1 MANGARGTR
10 TPDLLGAIQALSQLS
25 YSPAQAGRNRTQG
38 QGSVVAGRQFASRV
52 WFASAMGL
60 LDDAIREHLELKRL
74 RGADPGEVA
83 REQREALDPVPRD
96 SRDAS
101 QGDVEGAED
110 FGSEIL
116 GEEAPGVG
124 EASARDQQA
133 GASEPAGDPEQSDD
147 LRETAELDMRTLL
160 DEDQEKHTSHAA
172 GSRPDPVMS
181 TGDEDSLEWEVPGDS
196 AVGRAADRAE
206 HEHASGQ
213 ERLQF
218 EQRHSRDSDID
229 A

>member
-1 MANGARGTR
+1 
-10 TPDLLGAIQALSQLS
+10 
-25 YSPAQAGRNRTQG
+25 
-38 QGSVVAGRQFASRV
+38 
-52 WFASAMGL
+52 MGL

-96 SRDAS
+96 PRDAS
-101 QGDVEGAED
+101 QDEDDFEGAED
-110 FGSEIL
+110 FGPETD
-116 GEEAPGVG
+116 GEEAPQV
-124 EASARDQQA
+124 EAAYAREHQA
-133 GASEPAGDPEQSDD
+133 GASEPAGDVEHADD

-160 DEDQEKHTSHAA
+160 TDDQQAPSSNAA
-172 GSRPDPVMS
+172 GLAPDPPPAA
-181 TGDEDSLEWEVPGDS
+181 GDEDSLEWEVPGDR

-218 EQRHSRDSDID
+218 EQRQSRDSGFDD
-229 A
+229 